1 MNQKQFEAVEQV
13 YRDGDY
19 TFTCTLDRFNERIRV
34 DHYDGNL
41 RSIAAHIQSIFTNE
55 YTKCIVKG
63 LREHVPFF
71 LSECYAYEGVIQ
83 SYFSGSDAHL
93 MTLYNADWR
102 RNSQTW
108 LEEDQ
113 LLAAVRRKQVSPL
126 KEKPL
131 IRKGTEADA
140 EKLAALYQKVFAV
153 YPTPMDNP
161 NYIKKVMRS
170 DTIFFLIEENDRIVS
185 AASAEVNRT
194 YKNAEMT
201 DCATLPEYRKGG
213 TMRHLIMALEQE
225 LLRENIY
232 YAYSIARSRSF
243 GMNAVL
249 HQLDYKYGGRL
260 VNNVKIFKDWEDM
273 NLWSKLL
280 NKSAE

>member
-1 MNQKQFEAVEQV
+1 MNQRQSESVEKV
-13 YRDGDY
+13 YHDKDY
-19 TFTCTLDRFNERIRV
+19 TLTCTFDRFNERIRV
-34 DHYDGNL
+34 DQYDGNL
-41 RSIAAHIQSIFTNE
+41 RSIVSCIQRIFTDE
-55 YTKCIVKG
+55 YSKCIVKG
-63 LREHVPFF
+63 KCEHVPFF
-71 LSECYAYEGVIQ
+71 LSESYTYEGFIQ
-83 SYFSGSDAHL
+83 SYYSGSDAHL
-93 MTLYNADWR
+93 MTLYNGDWR

-126 KEKPL
+126 KGKPL
-131 IRKGTEADA
+131 MRKGTEADA
-140 EKLAALYQKVFAV
+140 EKLAALYQQVFAV

-161 NYIKKVMRS
+161 DYIKKVMRN
-170 DTIFFLIEENDRIVS
+170 DTIFFLIEEDNRIVS

-201 DCATLPEYRKGG
+201 DCATLSEYRKGG
-213 TMRHLIMALEQE
+213 TMRHLIKALEQQ

-260 VNNVKIFKDWEDM
+260 VNNVRIFQDWENM

-280 NKSAE
+280 IDSAE